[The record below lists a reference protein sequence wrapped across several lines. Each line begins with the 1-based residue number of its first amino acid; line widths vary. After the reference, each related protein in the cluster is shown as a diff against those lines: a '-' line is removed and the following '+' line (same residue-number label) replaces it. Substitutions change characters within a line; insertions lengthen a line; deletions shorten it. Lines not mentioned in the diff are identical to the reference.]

1 MIQRINVMIP
11 ANANLHRPF
20 LYNEMYDFMKQNK
33 LRCKFSNDS
42 IEFSSIPERLVKGL
56 EELKIKFEIIKNKK
70 Q

>member
-33 LRCKFSNDS
+33 LRCQFSNDR
-42 IEFSSIPERLVKGL
+42 IELSSMPENLVKWL
-56 EELKIKFEIIKNKK
+56 KDLKIKFEIIKNKK